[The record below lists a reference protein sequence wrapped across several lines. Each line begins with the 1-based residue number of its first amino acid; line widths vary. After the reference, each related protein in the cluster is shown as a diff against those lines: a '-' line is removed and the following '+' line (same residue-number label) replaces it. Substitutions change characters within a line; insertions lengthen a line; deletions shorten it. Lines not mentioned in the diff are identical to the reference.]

1 MCASQAV
8 RQASLKWSLMNQQE
22 PSALEHHMLNLFW
35 EEEAKD
41 GLNATQKVRLSF
53 KKNACPPA

>member
-1 MCASQAV
+1 
-8 RQASLKWSLMNQQE
+8 MNQQE